1 MGDIVQAVVTRV
13 LKIGIFADLGPLNI
27 FIPANRIPEDAQ
39 YVILQPSNNPAYV
52 FNEGDEEMWKIQ
64 VQTKIDIRIE
74 QIEMLDD
81 NYMASNTTQCVLKAM
96 GDLLGVS

>member
-1 MGDIVQAVVTRV
+1 M
-13 LKIGIFADLGPLNI
+13 GPLNI
-27 FIPANRIPEDAQ
+27 FIPANRISEDSQ

-52 FNEGDEEMWKIQ
+52 LHDEETGEEQWKIQ
-64 VQTKIDIRIE
+64 VQKKIDIRIE

-96 GDLLGVS
+96 GFLMGVS